1 MAIFTEQQI
10 IDILNGAPAVTPD
23 IIFRQMGGV
32 AHYGGDA
39 DLAYMDLQ
47 NMWYSYENAPAMYR
61 EVYLNPYLD
70 AWQAGGGTVTPS
82 AVEMLNTDAKIEAG
96 TGKVLGTTTSRMP
109 ATTTGA
115 GNVKAGA
122 LAGRVSLGTLVAGV
136 AIGTGVGLKEV
147 ASHPKFW
154 NDLSDA
160 VFNDLKNPETWISSP
175 LNQTETAQ
183 IIWRQMQDGS
193 IQSYCDKR
201 SVDTIISNLYAMD
214 AYNVIDTIDTDIDTG
229 LTQVNMGA
237 LNSGYLS
244 SVASEIGMGV
254 PAIGGLYDMIAS
266 RYPNANVI
274 VCRATYDSDSLI
286 GSVGLYAIN
295 LPDGEYRVE
304 DTNIGRVVNLPYT
317 GWTPYGTLIAG
328 TYAGEITGTTWI
340 DGTVSGITV
349 VSGMGNVNTQSAHT
363 YTCVTSN
370 AGATFKPKND
380 NVIYNGTDLLPP
392 SDIADFWNTYA
403 LWLANGFTNRTYD
416 PLTNQYVD
424 TTYIPFTAPDI
435 NWKNDPITG
444 DQTRVWSGLYDFVA
458 PFTDPTTSPVT
469 NPSPWIFESLG
480 NYTIPSV
487 KTPTSTPWDNNPR
500 LGNPTPT
507 PIGSSPTIA
516 VPSSGVSS
524 GSKLYSV
531 YNPSQANIDSL
542 GAYLWTQN
550 VIDMI
555 EKFFSNN
562 PLDAIISLHMVYC
575 TPTTGSNKNIFLGY
589 LDSGVSAP
597 VVTSQYETIVCGDVD
612 VPELYG
618 NALDYDGVS
627 IQAFLPFIGWRP
639 LRVKEVMGKRV
650 RITYKIDVYTGTC
663 LALIS
668 VISANTD
675 QLLYSFEGNCSVQ
688 IPLTAS
694 DRTRLISGLIT
705 AGVSAFTGNPAG
717 AVAGIASIK
726 QDVDRSGSFSG
737 NAGAMGVKKPYLVVS
752 RALSAQASGYNT
764 IYGYPLNKSGLLGN
778 FRGYTRVQAVHVDIP
793 RATDYEKELIAQKLK
808 EGIVI

>member
-1 MAIFTEQQI
+1 MLYTSSQFGE
-10 IDILNGAPAVTPD
+10 ILNNAPTITPD
-23 IIFRQMGGV
+23 TIFKNMGG
-32 AHYGGDA
+32 ASYYGSNA
-39 DLAYMDLQ
+39 TATYQ
-47 NMWYSYENAPAMYR
+47 NMWYTYENSPQLYR
-61 EVYLNPYLD
+61 ELYLD
-70 AWQAGGGTVTPS
+70 PYIESWEAGGTGVTPS
-82 AVEMLNTDAKIEAG
+82 AVEMLNTEPVVNSTTGVVEG
-96 TGKVLGTTTSRMP
+96 TKASRVP
-109 ATTTGA
+109 STTTGA
-115 GNVKAGA
+115 GSVKQGA
-122 LAGRVSLGTLVAGV
+122 LTGRVTVGTAIAGI
-136 AIGTGVGLKEV
+136 AIGTGVGLYEV
-147 ASHPKFW
+147 ATHPKFW
-154 NDLSDA
+154 NDLSNA
-160 VFNDLKNPETWISSP
+160 VVNDLKNGGNIQSRVNGNNTTDT
-175 LNQTETAQ
+175 LQV
-183 IIWRQMQDGS
+183 IWRAMQDGS

-201 SVDTIISNLYAMD
+201 SVDTIIKNLYAMD
-214 AYNVIDTIDTDIDTG
+214 AYNVIDEIDTDINTG

-244 SVASEIGMGV
+244 SVASAIGMGV
-254 PAIGGLYDMIAS
+254 PSISALYEMIAS

-274 VCRATYDSDSLI
+274 VCQASYNQDSLI
-286 GSVGLYAIN
+286 GSVGLYALN
-295 LPDGEYRVE
+295 LPDGMYNVN
-304 DTNIGRVVNLPYT
+304 DSNIGRVVNLPYT
-317 GWTPYGTLIAG
+317 GWTGYGTLIAG

-340 DGTVSGITV
+340 DGSVSGATV
-349 VSGMGNVNTQSAHT
+349 VSGLGNVNPLGSNAYQ
-363 YTCVTSN
+363 CVASN
-370 AGATFKPKND
+370 AGATFKPKNP

-403 LWLANGFTNRTYD
+403 TWLANSFTNRTYD

-424 TTYIPFTAPDI
+424 TIYIPFTAPDI
-435 NWKNDPITG
+435 NWQTDPITG
-444 DQTRVWSGLYDFVA
+444 NQAQTWTGVY
-458 PFTDPTTSPVT
+458 PFTQPFTNPSTSPET
-469 NPSPWIFESLG
+469 NPSPWAFQSIAD
-480 NYTIPSV
+480 YIIPHIDI
-487 KTPTSTPWDNNPR
+487 PTKTPWDNLPR
-500 LGNPTPT
+500 IGTPTLT

-516 VPSSGVSS
+516 TPSSGVSS

-542 GAYLWTQN
+542 GAYLWTQRI
-550 VIDMI
+550 IDMI

-575 TPTTGSNKNIFLGY
+575 TPTVGSNKNIYLGY

-597 VVTSQYETIVCGDVD
+597 VVTSQYETIACGDVN

-737 NAGAMGVKKPYLVVS
+737 NAGAMGVKKPYLVIT
-752 RALSAQASGYNT
+752 RALSAQANGYNT
-764 IYGYPLNKSGLLGN
+764 IYGYPLNKSGVLKN

>member
-1 MAIFTEQQI
+1 MLFTSSQFGE
-10 IDILNGAPAVTPD
+10 ILNTAPTITPD
-23 IIFRQMGGV
+23 TIFKNMGG
-32 AHYGGDA
+32 ASYYGTNA
-39 DLAYMDLQ
+39 TATYQ
-47 NMWYSYENAPAMYR
+47 NMWYTYENSPQLYR
-61 EVYLNPYLD
+61 ELYLD
-70 AWQAGGGTVTPS
+70 PYIESWEAGGTAVTPS
-82 AVEMLNTDAKIEAG
+82 AVEMLNTEPVVDSQTGLVTGSKAK
-96 TGKVLGTTTSRMP
+96 RMP
-109 ATTTGA
+109 QTTTGA
-115 GNVKAGA
+115 GTVKEGA
-122 LAGRVSLGTLVAGV
+122 LAGRIPLGTLIAGI

-160 VFNDLKNPETWISSP
+160 VFNDLKKPETWISSP
-175 LNQTETAQ
+175 LNQTDTAQ
-183 IIWRQMQDGS
+183 IIWRYMQDGS
-193 IQSYCDKR
+193 VQSYCDKR

-214 AYNVIDTIDTDIDTG
+214 AYNVIDVIDTDIGTG

-254 PAIGGLYDMIAS
+254 PAISGLYDMIAS

-295 LPDGEYRVE
+295 LPDGEYDVQ
-304 DTNIGRVVNLPYT
+304 DSNIGRVITLPYT

-340 DGTVSGITV
+340 DGTVAGITV
-349 VSGMGNVNTQSAHT
+349 VSGMGNVNTQSANT

-392 SDIADFWNTYA
+392 SDPNDFWTTYA
-403 LWLANGFTNRTYD
+403 LWLANSFINRTYD

-435 NWKNDPITG
+435 NWKTDPITG
-444 DQTRVWSGLYDFVA
+444 NQTQTWTGVYPFTQ
-458 PFTDPTTSPVT
+458 PFTDPSTSPQA
-469 NPSPWIFESLG
+469 NPSPWAFQSVG
-480 NYTIPSV
+480 NYVIPEIQMP
-487 KTPTSTPWDNNPR
+487 TPSPWDNNPR
-500 LGNPTPT
+500 IGTPT
-507 PIGSSPTIA
+507 IYPIGSSPTIGT
-516 VPSSGVSS
+516 PSSGVSS

-531 YNPSQANIDSL
+531 YNPSQANIDAL

-575 TPTTGSNKNIFLGY
+575 TPTTGSNKNIYLGY
-589 LDSGVSAP
+589 LDSNVSAP
-597 VVTSQYETIVCGDVD
+597 VVTSQYETIACGDVN

-639 LRVKEVMGKRV
+639 LRTKEVMGKRV

-668 VISANTD
+668 IISANTD

-737 NAGAMGVKKPYLVVS
+737 NAGAMGVKKPYLVIT

-764 IYGYPLNKSGLLGN
+764 IYGYPLNKSGVLCN
-778 FRGYTRVQAVHVDIP
+778 FRGFTRVQAVHVDIP
-793 RATDYEKELIAQKLK
+793 RATDYEKKLIEDKLK
-808 EGIVI
+808 TGIII

>member
-1 MAIFTEQQI
+1 MAVYTQDQI
-10 IDILNGAPAVTPD
+10 IQMMGQAPAVTPD
-23 IIFRQMGGV
+23 IIYRSMGGSAYYGDV
-32 AHYGGDA
+32 ANATY
-39 DLAYMDLQ
+39 
-47 NMWYSYENAPAMYR
+47 NEMWYAYENAPAMYR

-70 AWQAGGGTVTPS
+70 AWEAGGGSVTPS
-82 AVEMLNTDAKIEAG
+82 AVEMLNTAPKVNAQ
-96 TGKVLGTTTSRMP
+96 TGLVEGTTASRMP
-109 ATTTGA
+109 AATTGA
-115 GNVKAGA
+115 GNVKQGA
-122 LAGRVSLGTLVAGV
+122 LAGRIPIGTLVAGV

-160 VFNDLKNPETWISSP
+160 VFNDLKKPETWISTP

-183 IIWRQMQDGS
+183 IIWREMQDGS

-201 SVDTIISNLYAMD
+201 SVDSIISNLYAMD
-214 AYNVIDTIDTDIDTG
+214 AYNVIDTIDTDVDTG

-244 SVASEIGMGV
+244 SVASALGMGV

-266 RYPNANVI
+266 RYPDANVI
-274 VCRATYDSDSLI
+274 VCQASYNRDSLI
-286 GSVGLYAIN
+286 GSVGLYALN
-295 LPDGEYRVE
+295 LPDGMYNVQ
-304 DTNIGRVVNLPYT
+304 DSNIGRTVQLPYT
-317 GWTPYGTLIAG
+317 GWTGYGTLIAG

-340 DGTVSGITV
+340 DGSVSGATV
-349 VSGMGNVNTQSAHT
+349 VSGLGNVNPLGSNA
-363 YTCVTSN
+363 YSCVASN

-392 SDIADFWNTYA
+392 SDINDFWTTYA

-416 PLTNQYVD
+416 PLTNQYID

-435 NWKNDPITG
+435 NWKTDPITG
-444 DQTRVWSGLYDFVA
+444 NQTDTWTGIYQFVD
-458 PFTDPTTSPVT
+458 PFTDPTTSPVN
-469 NPSPWIFESLG
+469 NPSPWIFESIG
-480 NYTIPSV
+480 NYTIPNI
-487 KTPTSTPWDNNPR
+487 KTPTNTPWDNNPR
-500 LGNPTPT
+500 LGNPTNT

-516 VPSSGVSS
+516 TPSSGVSS

-575 TPTTGSNKNIFLGY
+575 TPTTGANKNIFLGY
-589 LDSGVSAP
+589 LDSGVSSP
-597 VVTSQYETIVCGDVD
+597 VVTSQYETIACGDVN

-627 IQAFLPFIGWRP
+627 VQAFLPFIGWRP
-639 LRVKEVMGKRV
+639 LRTKEVMGKRV
-650 RITYKIDVYTGTC
+650 RIIYKIDVYTGTC

-675 QLLYSFEGNCSVQ
+675 QLLYTFEGNCSVQ

-705 AGVSAFTGNPAG
+705 AGVSAFTGNPVG
-717 AVAGIASIK
+717 VVGGIASIK

-737 NAGAMGVKKPYLVVS
+737 NAGAMGVKKPYLVIS
-752 RALSAQASGYNT
+752 RSLSAQASGYNT
-764 IYGYPLNKSGLLGN
+764 IYGYPLNKSGVLRN
-778 FRGYTRVQAVHVDIP
+778 FKGFTRVQAVHVDISG
-793 RATDYEKELIAQKLK
+793 ATDYEKELINDKLRN
-808 EGIVI
+808 GIVI